1 MRRQA
6 MAAAMGVMAV
16 FGAPEKAQAYD
27 IDCAIM
33 LCMAGGFPPSA
44 VCARAYRTMIRRIT
58 PWPSLPPFGVCTFAH
73 VPVELGGPGGE
84 GELDTNLP
92 EYEWLKSDPCD
103 LVHRALLRAARRAA
117 TVGLV
122 DPLLRSRESDLQLHP
137 AGLRIPHALARDI
150 HLGKRSGDR
159 LSKRRWPLVLLFP
172 QHHGRI
178 RRLRGQHAP
187 LGVVLLLIVA
197 VRKLE

>member
-1 MRRQA
+1 

-16 FGAPEKAQAYD
+16 FGAPQKAQAYD

-92 EYEWLKSDPCD
+92 EYEWLNRTHVIWFDGWTIEDGTGTIWEWS
-103 LVHRALLRAARRAA
+103 
-117 TVGLV
+117 
-122 DPLLRSRESDLQLHP
+122 LRSCD
-137 AGLRIPHALARDI
+137 
-150 HLGKRSGDR
+150 RSGSSCR
-159 LSKRRWPLVLLFP
+159 ELQRGINSKEPWPVQFP
-172 QHHGRI
+172 TEA
-178 RRLRGQHAP
+178 GQIVGMPLAP
-187 LGVVLLLIVA
+187 AFGGQA
-197 VRKLE
+197 VRGVLIEFGTARGDLKSSEWIFF

>member
-1 MRRQA
+1 MKREA

-33 LCMAGGFPPSA
+33 LCMAGGFPPST

-84 GELDTNLP
+84 GKLDTSLP
-92 EYEWLKSDPCD
+92 EYEWLNRTHVIWFRGRSYKERDMPRQWDWSIRSCD
-103 LVHRALLRAARRAA
+103 RENQTCRFIQRVYGSRTPWPTTFVSESGQEIAYP
-117 TVGLV
+117 TSGGLWHFYS
-122 DPLLRSRESDLQLHP
+122 RSIMVEY
-137 AGLRIPHALARDI
+137 
-150 HLGKRSGDR
+150 GDYEGNMGH
-159 LSKRRWPLVLLFP
+159 SEWFSY
-172 QHHGRI
+172 
-178 RRLRGQHAP
+178 
-187 LGVVLLLIVA
+187 
-197 VRKLE
+197 

>member
-1 MRRQA
+1 MKRQM

-16 FGAPEKAQAYD
+16 FGAPEKARAYD
-27 IDCAIM
+27 VDCAIM

-73 VPVELGGPGGE
+73 VPAELGGPGGE

-92 EYEWLKSDPCD
+92 EYEWLNRTHVIWFTGRSYEPRDEPRQWDWSIRSCD
-103 LVHRALLRAARRAA
+103 
-117 TVGLV
+117 
-122 DPLLRSRESDLQLHP
+122 RENLPLHP
-137 AGLRIPHALARDI
+137 TGLRIPHALARDI
-150 HLGKRSGDR
+150 RLGKRPRDR
-159 LSKRRWPLVLLFP
+159 LSDQRGPVALLFP

-178 RRLRGQHAP
+178 RGLRGQHGP
-187 LGVVLLLIVA
+187 LGVVFLLIVA
-197 VRKLE
+197 VRQLE

>member
-1 MRRQA
+1 M
-6 MAAAMGVMAV
+6 MAAIIGVFGAL
-16 FGAPEKAQAYD
+16 GAPEKAQAYD

-92 EYEWLKSDPCD
+92 EYEWLNRTHVIWFTGQAYRERGGDQYWDWS
-103 LVHRALLRAARRAA
+103 
-117 TVGLV
+117 
-122 DPLLRSRESDLQLHP
+122 LRSCDRENRTCRYIQR
-137 AGLRIPHALARDI
+137 AY
-150 HLGKRSGDR
+150 RSHTPWPMTFVSESGQEIAYPSGGSSSYFYSRSIMVEYGDYEGNMGH
-159 LSKRRWPLVLLFP
+159 SEWFSY
-172 QHHGRI
+172 
-178 RRLRGQHAP
+178 
-187 LGVVLLLIVA
+187 
-197 VRKLE
+197 

>member
-1 MRRQA
+1 MKRQA
-6 MAAAMGVMAV
+6 MAAVMGVMAA
-16 FGAPEKAQAYD
+16 FGTPEKARAYD

-92 EYEWLKSDPCD
+92 EYEWLNRTHVIWFTGSSYDTNEDGRVWNWSVKSCD
-103 LVHRALLRAARRAA
+103 RENRTCTYLQRARRESRSWPDSFVSQSGQVIELP
-117 TVGLV
+117 TRRRSGEFS
-122 DPLLRSRESDLQLHP
+122 LRSIMVEY
-137 AGLRIPHALARDI
+137 
-150 HLGKRSGDR
+150 GDYEGNMGH
-159 LSKRRWPLVLLFP
+159 SEWF
-172 QHHGRI
+172 
-178 RRLRGQHAP
+178 AY
-187 LGVVLLLIVA
+187 
-197 VRKLE
+197 